1 MEAALAKRKPG
12 PLRGPFNDWI
22 LETMKRR
29 GINTLEEFAK
39 QSGISRGTLYHL
51 VRGRVSPKG
60 TWVKPSVDTLLVLA
74 RFLERPIQDLIFR
87 LEPDAPGVSEQ
98 DRTIAC
104 GTVKVFGVVG
114 AGPGQFEPTLKSVY
128 VPASVAK
135 GRPLAAY
142 EVRGD
147 SMCGGKR
154 PICDGDIIVVNMAD
168 KGCSG
173 QVVVARLVD
182 GSFVCKAL
190 KEDKFGRRLMSLNP
204 LYTNS
209 APPVIPAE
217 DVDEVIGRVV
227 WVQGALNGV
236 EE

>member
-1 MEAALAKRKPG
+1 MARTKRHD
-12 PLRGPFNDWI
+12 LRGPFNEDIRKVMVERGWTK
-22 LETMKRR
+22 LEQFADHF
-29 GINTLEEFAK
+29 GIGRTTVY
-39 QSGISRGTLYHL
+39 SL
-51 VRGRVSPKG
+51 VLGRQTSQG
-60 TWVKPSVDTLLVLA
+60 EWVKPSLDTIIKLSIALNRPVDELLSRLYPE
-74 RFLERPIQDLIFR
+74 LDL
-87 LEPDAPGVSEQ
+87 PKPQAQVAPSMKKTPVMG
-98 DRTIAC
+98 I
-104 GTVKVFGVVG
+104 VG

-128 VPASVAK
+128 VPTAVAK

-142 EVRGD
+142 EVKGD

-154 PICDGDIIVVNMAD
+154 PICDGDIIVVNLAD

-173 QVVVARLVD
+173 QVVVARLND
-182 GSFVCKAL
+182 GSYVCKAL

-217 DVDEVIGRVV
+217 DVDEIIGRVV

-236 EE
+236 DE